1 MSNYKLVYKCAE
13 SRPGQSNAKEKFRV
27 SESEKHLTKQEL
39 CCDLSTF
46 EASGLSDKIN
56 EVCLE

>member
-13 SRPGQSNAKEKFRV
+13 RRPGQSNAGEIFRE
-27 SESEKHLTKQEL
+27 SEGEKHLTKQEL

-46 EASGLSDKIN
+46 EASGLSDKTN